1 MKRTVRKIINKLTVE
16 PKIIFLI
23 DSIGAII
30 TAFFLFV
37 ILINFNEYFGMPPT
51 ILTCLSIIVAFFC
64 IYSMSCFFFLKENW
78 TRFIRTISIANLLY
92 CILTMGLVI
101 VNYSILTTLG
111 IAYFLVEIIIICGLV
126 YIELNVANTIKQN
139 RNS

>member
-1 MKRTVRKIINKLTVE
+1 MPEAATTTTPALSA
-16 PKIIFLI
+16 F
-23 DSIGAII
+23 I

-111 IAYFLVEIIIICGLV
+111 IAYFLVEIIIIFGLV
-126 YIELNVANTIKQN
+126 YIELIVTNTIKQN